1 MSDHKR
7 PDVDP
12 RMPINRRVG
21 VLDKVLADAVDW
33 YVNHPLHK
41 PWQGGERGDPYLLAE
56 TDKDHRRVDEAA
68 RTFLSDLHDAITNL
82 GFRLETVRGELT
94 SDARYP
100 EAALIEEALGRV
112 DETSVAA
119 VMGETIPA
127 IEGMTPVA
135 RLEAANES

>member
-1 MSDHKR
+1 MSDHQAR
-7 PDVDP
+7 GADP

-33 YVNHPLHK
+33 YGAHPLHN
-41 PWQGGERGDPYLLAE
+41 PWRGGERGDPYLLEE
-56 TDKDHRRVDEAA
+56 TDEDHRRVDEAA
-68 RTFLSDLHDAITNL
+68 RAFLSDLHDAITNL

-112 DETSVAA
+112 DETSVPAA
-119 VMGETIPA
+119 MGETIP
-127 IEGMTPVA
+127 
-135 RLEAANES
+135 R